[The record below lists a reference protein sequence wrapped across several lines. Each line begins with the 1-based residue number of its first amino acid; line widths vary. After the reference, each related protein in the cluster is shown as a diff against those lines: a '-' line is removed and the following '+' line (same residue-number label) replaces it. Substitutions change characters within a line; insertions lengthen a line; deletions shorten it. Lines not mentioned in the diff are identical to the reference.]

1 MHNEKCSVCWG
12 DNPNWIQHFAS
23 TPCSCPEFDGGGLET
38 YVDDPED
45 SEEVDLWEQVLDD
58 DSYEDESEEE
68 SEQILWVGSAAAEP
82 IALLTHG
89 HLALL
94 RRKMRETLF
103 HALSLQIVSM
113 KV

>member
-45 SEEVDLWEQVLDD
+45 SEEVDLWEQVLED
-58 DSYEDESEEE
+58 DSYEDDESEEE

-94 RRKMRETLF
+94 RRKM
-103 HALSLQIVSM
+103 
-113 KV
+113 